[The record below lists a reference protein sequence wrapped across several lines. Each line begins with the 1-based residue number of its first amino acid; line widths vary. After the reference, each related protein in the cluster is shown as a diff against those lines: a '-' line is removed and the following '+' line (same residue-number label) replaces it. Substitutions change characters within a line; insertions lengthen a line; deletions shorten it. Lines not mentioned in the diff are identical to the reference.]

1 MVTLAKLI
9 EPLKPTR
16 GAEIGVRNA
25 DTSQHLLQVFPELH
39 LYLVDHYPVYEDGPC
54 KITAEMQAEW
64 YAVALERL
72 RPFEDRTCWMLEP
85 SLDAAPALPDAYLDF
100 VFIDAQHTYPSPLND
115 MRAWWPKVRK
125 GGLMTGHDY
134 LWPGV
139 RQSLDEFIA
148 EKDLGGYTVHKA
160 GDVWEISKC

>member
-1 MVTLAKLI
+1 MITLAKLI
-9 EPLKPTR
+9 EPLKPRR

-25 DTSQHLLQVFPELH
+25 DTSQHLLKVFPDLT
-39 LYLVDHYPVYEDGPC
+39 LYLIDHYPAYEDGLH
-54 KITAEMQAEW
+54 KITKEMQVEW

-72 RPFEDRTCWMLEP
+72 RPFEDRTCWVLEP
-85 SLDAAPALPDAYLDF
+85 SIEAAEVMPDAVLDF
-100 VFIDAQHTYPSPLND
+100 VFIDANHTYPHPLED
-115 MRAWWPKVRK
+115 MEAWWPKVRK

-148 EKDLGGYTVHKA
+148 EKDLGGYTVHHK
-160 GDVWEISKC
+160 GDVWVIQR